1 RDALAAQDAAGHAA
15 TAEAQKMP
23 AWVTAAGG
31 KAEFEVA
38 SVREDLSGK
47 FHPSPFSMDA
57 DDGFTS
63 TGGLFTADLSLGEFI
78 AFAYKLPV
86 QYNLLSHLP
95 DWARKKQFE
104 IQARAAGNPTKDQ
117 IRLMMQSLLAERFKL
132 ALKYEAQE
140 TQVLIMTLMKPG
152 KLGPR
157 LRLHA
162 DGSACVV
169 VVPRP
174 PGATVTFD
182 MFPCNVYMMATDR
195 PELFLAGARN
205 TTVELMAAFL
215 SNVGH
220 MRLIVDQTGINGA
233 IDFSME
239 YTPPAREGSAPN
251 ADA

>member
-1 RDALAAQDAAGHAA
+1 MHLKGKSKNKLLVGAAAVITVLVLGHSDLWIAPA
-15 TAEAQKMP
+15 RAQAPRETPSAQAEKMP

-117 IRLMMQSLLAERFKL
+117 IRLMMQS
-132 ALKYEAQE
+132 
-140 TQVLIMTLMKPG
+140 
-152 KLGPR
+152 
-157 LRLHA
+157 
-162 DGSACVV
+162 GSA
-169 VVPRP
+169 
-174 PGATVTFD
+174 G
-182 MFPCNVYMMATDR
+182 
-195 PELFLAGARN
+195 
-205 TTVELMAAFL
+205 
-215 SNVGH
+215 
-220 MRLIVDQTGINGA
+220 GIK
-233 IDFSME
+233 
-239 YTPPAREGSAPN
+239 
-251 ADA
+251 